1 MLTSELGICPN
12 WRSDDE
18 TNVDSNIG
26 NFGDHEKWGVDHAKS
41 GNLPIQT
48 NGDLNDTAV
57 NHLMIILD
65 EILLR
70 DETGRQSSMMVVC
83 ADDL

>member
-1 MLTSELGICPN
+1 LPFEAARIGIEAARTWMLTSELGICPN

-41 GNLPIQT
+41 GNLPI
-48 NGDLNDTAV
+48 
-57 NHLMIILD
+57 
-65 EILLR
+65 
-70 DETGRQSSMMVVC
+70 
-83 ADDL
+83 